1 MNSTGLWLQRTSAGR
16 INICIRLPPVARNCK
31 RLSHRKANE
40 KLQLRNR
47 SAGGE
52 KKIMLRVEISKLSSI
67 SRKLE
72 WEEHSSYSWR
82 HLQCGDIGK
91 LLQYKHDFGKL
102 KFVRISANF
111 PLIWVHLCFCYSS
124 GLLSDVSLWTR
135 TLKLFHEL
143 EMLDCPHSLKSKQD
157 ISFYGRLLP
166 PPPASFSTQH
176 LAKMDK
182 LWDVKIPLTV
192 SKPSLLCLS

>member
-1 MNSTGLWLQRTSAGR
+1 MLVASISVLDCPQWQGIVKDFHIERQMKNSNWEIGLLVG
-16 INICIRLPPVARNCK
+16 
-31 RLSHRKANE
+31 
-40 KLQLRNR
+40 
-47 SAGGE
+47 

-124 GLLSDVSLWTR
+124 GLLSDVSLWTC

>member
-1 MNSTGLWLQRTSAGR
+1 MEVITPLVIVDNILLQRQKSWFCYP
-16 INICIRLPPVARNCK
+16 N
-31 RLSHRKANE
+31 
-40 KLQLRNR
+40 
-47 SAGGE
+47 
-52 KKIMLRVEISKLSSI
+52 SK
-67 SRKLE
+67 
-72 WEEHSSYSWR
+72 
-82 HLQCGDIGK
+82 GGK